1 LDGTERVVR
10 TWQTP
15 VRVLL
20 ALFALFVLFQG
31 RASAQE
37 SAEDVHGRVQNVT
50 EENGKAVREP
60 VEGVVITVSSPAGE
74 QIGEATTDADGAYQ
88 IPLPSDGSFVVK
100 LDESTLPD
108 GVTVRKET
116 PVERTVDVR
125 PQEKQIANFFL
136 GQDVRKQEGRF
147 SILPQSIADG
157 IKFGLIIAICSV
169 GLSLIYGTT
178 GLSNFAH
185 GELVG
190 LGAIVA
196 WYFNQDGPQFTLII
210 ASIFGIAA
218 AALAGGLS
226 DWGIWAPLRRRGTS
240 LTSMMIVSIGL
251 GLTARYLFQFYFG
264 GRSRAYRQYAVQR
277 ATDFGPFSLTSRQ
290 VITMVICLAVLMLF
304 ALFLIKAR
312 TGKAIRAVS
321 DNPDLASA
329 TGINT
334 DRIIRIVWI
343 LGGALAGLGG
353 ILLGLDQQV
362 AWDRG
367 FNLLLLMF
375 AAITLGGLGNPFGAL
390 VGSLAVG
397 LFTELWAWFFPGAI
411 ELKNLGALLFL
422 ILVLLIR
429 PQGLLGS
436 KERVG

>member
-1 LDGTERVVR
+1 
-10 TWQTP
+10 
-15 VRVLL
+15 
-20 ALFALFVLFQG
+20 
-31 RASAQE
+31 
-37 SAEDVHGRVQNVT
+37 
-50 EENGKAVREP
+50 
-60 VEGVVITVSSPAGE
+60 
-74 QIGEATTDADGAYQ
+74 
-88 IPLPSDGSFVVK
+88 
-100 LDESTLPD
+100 
-108 GVTVRKET
+108 
-116 PVERTVDVR
+116 
-125 PQEKQIANFFL
+125 
-136 GQDVRKQEGRF
+136 
-147 SILPQSIADG
+147 
-157 IKFGLIIAICSV
+157 
-169 GLSLIYGTT
+169 LIYGTT

-196 WYFNQDGPQFTLII
+196 WYFNQQGPQFTLII
-210 ASIFGIAA
+210 AALFGIAA

-226 DWGIWAPLRRRGTS
+226 DWGLWAPLRRRGTS

-290 VITMVICLAVLMLF
+290 VISMILCLVVLLLF

-343 LGGALAGLGG
+343 LGGGLAGLGG

-397 LFTELWAWFFPGAI
+397 LFTELWTWFFPGAI

>member
-1 LDGTERVVR
+1 LVQLLVLALALASILDGRV
-10 TWQTP
+10 
-15 VRVLL
+15 
-20 ALFALFVLFQG
+20 
-31 RASAQE
+31 SAQTQ
-37 SAEDVHGRVQNVT
+37 SAEDVHGKVLNVRS
-50 EENGKAVREP
+50 ENGKAVREP
-60 VEGVVITVSSPAGE
+60 VKGVKISVTTPDAQAVGD
-74 QIGEATTDADGAYQ
+74 ATTDDKGAFV
-88 IPLPSDGSFVVK
+88 IPLPSDGDYVVK
-100 LDESTLPD
+100 LDESTLPE

-116 PVERTVDVR
+116 PVERTVQVR
-125 PQEKQIANFFL
+125 PREKQIANFFL
-136 GQDVRKQEGRF
+136 GADIRNRESRLD
-147 SILPQSIADG
+147 ILPQTIANG
-157 IKFGLIIAICSV
+157 LKFGLIIAICAI

-196 WYFNQDGPQFTLII
+196 WYFNQNGPQFTII
-210 ASIFGIAA
+210 VAALFGIAA
-218 AALAGGLS
+218 AALAGGLA
-226 DWGIWAPLRRRGTS
+226 DWGIWAPLRRRGVS

-251 GLTARYLFQFYFG
+251 GLGLRYLFQFYFG
-264 GRSRAYRQYAVQR
+264 GRSRAYRQFAVQR
-277 ATDFGPFSLTSRQ
+277 ATDFGPFSLTPRETTS
-290 VITMVICLAVLMLF
+290 MVVCLVTLLGVAW
-304 ALFLIKAR
+304 FLIRTR

-321 DNPDLASA
+321 DNPELASA
-329 TGINT
+329 TGINA
-334 DRIIRIVWI
+334 DRIIRIVWV

-353 ILLGLDQQV
+353 VLLGLDQQV

-390 VGSLAVG
+390 VGALAVG
-397 LFTELWAWFFPGAI
+397 LFTELWTWFFPSMI

-429 PQGLLGS
+429 PQGLLGT

>member
-1 LDGTERVVR
+1 VGRLVR
-10 TWQTP
+10 RLVQLL
-15 VRVLL
+15 VL
-20 ALFALFVLFQG
+20 ALALAGILQG
-31 RASAQE
+31 RASAQTQ
-37 SAEDVHGRVQNVT
+37 SAEDVHGKVLNVRS
-50 EENGKAVREP
+50 ENGKAVREP
-60 VEGVVITVSSPAGE
+60 VKGVAISVSTTDGQAVGD
-74 QIGEATTDADGAYQ
+74 ATTDDKGAFV
-88 IPLPSDGSFVVK
+88 IPLPSDGDYVVK
-100 LDESTLPD
+100 LDESTLPE

-116 PVERTVDVR
+116 PVERIVQVR
-125 PQEKQIANFFL
+125 PQEQQIANFFL
-136 GQDVRKQEGRF
+136 GADIRKRESRF
-147 SILPQSIADG
+147 DILPQTIANG
-157 IKFGLIIAICSV
+157 LKFGLIIAICAI

-196 WYFNQDGPQFTLII
+196 WYFNQNGPQFTVIVAAL
-210 ASIFGIAA
+210 FGIAA
-218 AALAGGLS
+218 AALAGGLA
-226 DWGIWAPLRRRGTS
+226 DWGIWAPLRRRGVS

-251 GLTARYLFQFYFG
+251 GLGLRYLFQFYFG
-264 GRSRAYRQYAVQR
+264 GRSRAYRQFAVQR
-277 ATDFGPFSLTSRQ
+277 ATDFGPFSLTPRETTS
-290 VITMVICLAVLMLF
+290 MVVCLVTLLGVAW
-304 ALFLIKAR
+304 FLIRTR

-321 DNPDLASA
+321 DNPELASA
-329 TGINT
+329 TGINA

-353 ILLGLDQQV
+353 VLLGLDQQV

-390 VGSLAVG
+390 VGALTVG
-397 LFTELWAWFFPGAI
+397 LFTELWTWFFPSMI

-429 PQGLLGS
+429 PQGLLGT

>member
-1 LDGTERVVR
+1 VGRLVR
-10 TWQTP
+10 RLVQLL
-15 VRVLL
+15 VL
-20 ALFALFVLFQG
+20 ALALAGILQG
-31 RASAQE
+31 RASAQTQ
-37 SAEDVHGRVQNVT
+37 SAEDVHGKVLNVRS
-50 EENGKAVREP
+50 ENGKAVREP
-60 VEGVVITVSSPAGE
+60 VKGVAISVSTTDGQAVGD
-74 QIGEATTDADGAYQ
+74 ATTDDTGSYQ
-88 IPLPSDGSFVVK
+88 IRLSSDGDYVVK
-100 LDESTLPD
+100 LDESTLPE

-116 PVERTVDVR
+116 PVERTVQVR
-125 PQEKQIANFFL
+125 PQEQQIANFFL
-136 GQDVRKQEGRF
+136 GADIRKRESRF
-147 SILPQSIADG
+147 DILPQTIANG
-157 IKFGLIIAICSV
+157 LKFGLIIAICAI

-196 WYFNQDGPQFTLII
+196 WYFNQNGPQFTVIVAAL
-210 ASIFGIAA
+210 FGIAA
-218 AALAGGLS
+218 AALAGGLA
-226 DWGIWAPLRRRGTS
+226 DWGIWAPLRRRGVS

-251 GLTARYLFQFYFG
+251 GLGLRYLFQFYFG
-264 GRSRAYRQYAVQR
+264 GRSRAYRQFAVQR
-277 ATDFGPFSLTSRQ
+277 ATDFGPFSLTPRETTS
-290 VITMVICLAVLMLF
+290 MVVCLVTLLGVAW
-304 ALFLIKAR
+304 FLIRTR

-321 DNPDLASA
+321 DNPELASA
-329 TGINT
+329 TGINA

-353 ILLGLDQQV
+353 VLLGLDQQV

-390 VGSLAVG
+390 VGALAVG
-397 LFTELWAWFFPGAI
+397 LFTELWTWFFPSMI

-429 PQGLLGS
+429 PQGLLGT